1 MKLKISVRMPEE
13 AEDYQ
18 DLKRYIKARHP
29 GAKVRESEAQ
39 PPYKVLYLTTKKPGN
54 RCGSKEKA

>member
-1 MKLKISVRMPEE
+1 MKIQASAQMPEE

-54 RCGSKEKA
+54 GCGSKEKA